1 MVSIRGPSGIG
12 KTALVRRFLESVRRD
27 GGDEAVVLEGR
38 CYERETVPYKA
49 IDAVIDQLARYWNR
63 LPAAE
68 AAELLPGR
76 APLLPRLFPVL
87 CRVGAIAA
95 APRGAVPSD
104 PHELRQGAFSAL
116 RHVLRRLAVKRE
128 LIVFLDDL
136 QWSDLDSLRLLADLM
151 RPPDPPA
158 MLLVLCSRADG
169 ELDEAAIAASGEASV
184 EAPVRHAA
192 LEQLIDSLGRWLTRI
207 DLARLP
213 PADAAWLAAQYLP
226 GAREGLAAQVA
237 EEAGGVPLFIAELAL
252 HVQIAGADEGR
263 PVSFAQLVRRRV
275 AELPDDAREL
285 VELVAVSGEP
295 ISQRVAATAV
305 GVPPES
311 LGRAVRHLRAVNLAQ
326 APGGRA
332 TDRIECFHGRIRE
345 CVRAQ
350 IGGDRVR
357 ACHRALALAL
367 EQWSEGSSAQLARH
381 WSGAGDE
388 ARAGEHA
395 RAAADEA
402 AGHFD
407 FHRAARFYE
416 MALGAGV
423 GRTAAER
430 RGLRVAM
437 AEALA
442 SAGRP
447 GEAAA
452 AFREAADQADPVT
465 ALALRHRSATALLRG
480 GHVGEGLAAIEAVL
494 RQIEP
499 AAERGGAQAALA
511 ARLAGRVPAAL
522 RSRLGGGRLGGLARR
537 WLRPGAAA
545 APAGS
550 VGEGDVPGRALT
562 EMDVCGSLAVALSL
576 VDPHRGAEHQARFL
590 ALALRH
596 PEPHRLGKALALEAG
611 YRAGEGR
618 YRRAERVA
626 ARAERVIAET
636 GDERLAPYALWVRG
650 ALAMTRDSAW
660 RAALGCFRQATGLL
674 RQQERAS
681 SWEMSICE
689 QHVSVCRLFLGELG
703 ALAETM
709 PASVRAADLRGDR
722 YAALSARLRFGTVLH
737 LLRGDPGQA
746 ARDLDEALSAWAGQR
761 GRSVGDY
768 AAAIARADLCLYT
781 GRPGELGAQAR
792 LQPNHLARS
801 RVARYPMALRELAYA
816 GGRIAVALGAVEQA
830 RGHAALLRRDGA
842 PASLSLARLLDAGV
856 AARARDRRTAV
867 AALSTALGE
876 LDRLE
881 MATHA
886 AATRRA
892 LGLLHGAGGGDLVG
906 EADAALRAQG
916 VAEPARF
923 AAMVV
928 VGIDLGRDRRG
939 P

>member
-1 MVSIRGPSGIG
+1 
-12 KTALVRRFLESVRRD
+12 L
-27 GGDEAVVLEGR
+27 
-38 CYERETVPYKA
+38 
-49 IDAVIDQLARYWNR
+49 
-63 LPAAE
+63 
-68 AAELLPGR
+68 
-76 APLLPRLFPVL
+76 
-87 CRVGAIAA
+87 
-95 APRGAVPSD
+95 
-104 PHELRQGAFSAL
+104 
-116 RHVLRRLAVKRE
+116 
-128 LIVFLDDL
+128 
-136 QWSDLDSLRLLADLM
+136 
-151 RPPDPPA
+151 
-158 MLLVLCSRADG
+158 LLVLCSRADG
-169 ELDEAAIAASGEASV
+169 DPDEPAIAASGDASV
-184 EAPVRHAA
+184 DAPVRHAA
-192 LEQLIDSLGRWLTRI
+192 LERLVDSLGRWLTRI
-207 DLARLP
+207 DLGRLP

-252 HVQIAGADEGR
+252 HVQIAGTDGGR
-263 PVSFAQLVRRRV
+263 PVSFVQLVRRRV

-295 ISQRVAATAV
+295 ISQRVAATSL

-332 TDRIECFHGRIRE
+332 TDRIECFHSRIRE

-350 IGGDRVR
+350 IGGERVR

-381 WSGAGDE
+381 WKGAGDE

-402 AGHFD
+402 ARHFD

-430 RGLRVAM
+430 HGLRVAM

-447 GEAAA
+447 AEAAA
-452 AFREAADQADPVT
+452 AFREAADLADPVT
-465 ALALRHRSATALLRG
+465 ALALRHRSAMALLRG

-499 AAERGGAQAALA
+499 APTDRRGAQAALA
-511 ARLAGRVPAAL
+511 ARLAGRLPAAL

-537 WLRPGAAA
+537 WLGGGAASTS
-545 APAGS
+545 AGA
-550 VGEGDVPGRALT
+550 VGEGDVPGRVLT
-562 EMDVCGSLAVALSL
+562 EMDVCGSMAVALAL
-576 VDPHRGAEHQARFL
+576 VDPHRGAEYQARFL
-590 ALALRH
+590 SLALHH
-596 PEPHRLGKALALEAG
+596 PEPHRLAMALVLEAG

-618 YRRAERVA
+618 YRRAERLA
-626 ARAERVIAET
+626 GRAERVIAGT
-636 GDERLAPYALWVRG
+636 GDERLTPYALWVRG

-660 RAALGCFRQATGLL
+660 RAALDCFRQAAGLL

-681 SWEMSICE
+681 SWEMSISE
-689 QHVSVCRLFLGELG
+689 QYISLCRLSLGELG

-709 PASVRAADLRGDR
+709 PASVRAAELRGDR

-746 ARDLDEALSAWAGQR
+746 ARDLDDAVAAWAGQR
-761 GRSVGDY
+761 GRPVGDY
-768 AAAIARADLCLYT
+768 AATIARADLCLYT
-781 GRPGELGAQAR
+781 GRPADFGALAR
-792 LQPNHLARS
+792 LEPTHLARS
-801 RVARYPMALRELAYA
+801 RVGRYPMALRELAYA
-816 GGRIAVALGAVEQA
+816 GGRIAVALGAVEPA

-842 PASLSLARLLDAGV
+842 PASVPLARLLDAGL
-856 AARARDRRTAV
+856 AARAGDRRTAV
-867 AALSTALGE
+867 AALAAALGE

-881 MATHA
+881 MAAHA

-892 LGLLHGAGGGDLVG
+892 LGLLHGSGGRDLVG
-906 EADAALRAQG
+906 EADAAFRAQG

-923 AAMVV
+923 AAMMV
-928 VGIDLGRDRRG
+928 VGTDLVSSRTD